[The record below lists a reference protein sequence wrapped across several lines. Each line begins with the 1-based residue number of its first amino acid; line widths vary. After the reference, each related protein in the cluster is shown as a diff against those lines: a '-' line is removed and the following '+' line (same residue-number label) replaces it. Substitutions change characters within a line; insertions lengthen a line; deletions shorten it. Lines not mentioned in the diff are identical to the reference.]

1 MAHLPQPFC
10 NLDLPLASAR
20 HSNDTPR
27 VQSDQTAGRG
37 AFSAGPIAAYLA
49 LCFIWGSTYLA
60 IRLAVATIPPLLMV
74 GSRSVIA
81 GTILT
86 GVALASG
93 AAWPGR
99 RGLLRAA
106 GSGTLLFLG
115 GQTLLAVGEQRVP
128 SGQAA
133 VLGALLALT
142 LPLASWSLGE
152 DVAPTRRTVLGLLV
166 GFAGVAVLMR
176 PGAGVPDLAGGA
188 IVLGSNLV
196 WAYGGAVSRRYP
208 PTGSVFLTS
217 GLQMVLGGVACL
229 VVSAACGDLAHFDV
243 RAVTA
248 RSWAGYGY
256 LIVFGSMVGF
266 SAFAWLVRLWPPQ
279 RLATYTY
286 VNPIVALVLGAALA
300 GETLTLR
307 EVLAT
312 MLILGAVA
320 VVLTGRKGQKR
331 LGEMSHPP
339 QAPRR

>member
-1 MAHLPQPFC
+1 MHS
-10 NLDLPLASAR
+10 DKTAR
-20 HSNDTPR
+20 
-27 VQSDQTAGRG
+27 RG
-37 AFSAGPIAAYLA
+37 AVAAYLA

-60 IRLAVATIPPLLMV
+60 IRMAVAGIPPLLMV

-81 GTILT
+81 GVVLSAI
-86 GVALASG
+86 ALASG
-93 AAWPGR
+93 AAWPGW
-99 RGLLRAA
+99 RGLVRAL
-106 GSGTLLFLG
+106 GSGVLLFLG
-115 GQTLLAVGEQRVP
+115 GQVLLAFGELRVP

-152 DVAPTRRTVLGLLV
+152 DVAPTRRTVLALLV

-176 PGAGVPDLAGGA
+176 PGAGVLDLLGGA
-188 IVLGSNLV
+188 TVFMSNIF

-208 PTGSVFLTS
+208 PSGSVFLTS
-217 GLQMVLGGVACL
+217 GLQMVLGGTACL
-229 VVSAACGDLAHFDV
+229 VASAAYGDLARFDWH
-243 RAVTA
+243 AVSA

-286 VNPIVALVLGAALA
+286 VNPIVALVLGASLA
-300 GETLTLR
+300 GEALTLR

-312 MLILGAVA
+312 MLVLSAVA
-320 VVLTGRKGQKR
+320 VVLTGKR
-331 LGEMSHPP
+331 R
-339 QAPRR
+339 AN

>member
-1 MAHLPQPFC
+1 MPQ
-10 NLDLPLASAR
+10 DTAR
-20 HSNDTPR
+20 VPSSPPTVSRPR
-27 VQSDQTAGRG
+27 A
-37 AFSAGPIAAYLA
+37 AGPIAAYIA

-60 IRLAVATIPPLLMV
+60 IRLAVASIPPLLMV

-81 GTILT
+81 GAILS

-93 AAWPGR
+93 AAWPGA
-99 RGLLRAA
+99 RGLMRAA
-106 GSGTLLFLG
+106 GSGALLFLG
-115 GQTLLAVGEQRVP
+115 GQTLLAFGEQRVP

-142 LPLASWSLGE
+142 LPLASWTLGE
-152 DVAPTRRTVLGLLV
+152 DVVPTRRTVLGLLV

-176 PGAGVPDLAGGA
+176 PGAGVLDLLGGA
-188 IVLGSNLV
+188 IVMGSNIA

-217 GLQMVLGGVACL
+217 GLQMVLGGTACL
-229 VVSAACGDLAHFDV
+229 IASAAVGDLAHFDL

-248 RSWAGYGY
+248 RSWAGYVY

-286 VNPIVALVLGAALA
+286 VNPIVALVLGASLA
-300 GETLTLR
+300 GEALTLR

-312 MLILGAVA
+312 MLILVAVA
-320 VVLTGRKGQKR
+320 VVLTGR
-331 LGEMSHPP
+331 
-339 QAPRR
+339 APRA

>member
-1 MAHLPQPFC
+1 VP
-10 NLDLPLASAR
+10 
-20 HSNDTPR
+20 
-27 VQSDQTAGRG
+27 SDQTGRPG
-37 AFSAGPIAAYLA
+37 ARAAGPIAAYIA

-60 IRLAVATIPPLLMV
+60 IRLAVASMPPLLMV
-74 GSRSVIA
+74 GARSVVA
-81 GTILT
+81 GAILCAA
-86 GVALASG
+86 ALSAG

-106 GSGTLLFLG
+106 GAGVLLFLG
-115 GQTLLAVGEQRVP
+115 GQSLLAFGEQRVP

-133 VLGALLALT
+133 VIGAMLALF
-142 LPLASWSLGE
+142 LPLASWTLGE
-152 DVAPTRRTVLGLLV
+152 AVAPTRRTVLALVV

-176 PGAGVPDLAGGA
+176 PGTGVLDMAGGA
-188 IVLGSNLV
+188 IVLGSNIT

-208 PTGSVFLTS
+208 PTDSVFLTS
-217 GLQMVLGGVACL
+217 GLQMVLGGAACL
-229 VVSAACGDLAHFDV
+229 AASAAVGEFAHFDV

-248 RSWAGYGY
+248 RSWAGFWY

-300 GETLTLR
+300 GEALNVR

-312 MLILGAVA
+312 TLVLSAVA
-320 VVLTGRKGQKR
+320 VVLTGKR
-331 LGEMSHPP
+331 SG
-339 QAPRR
+339 A